1 MWEGGPKLLTKGW
14 SLYPIMQWH
23 TGFPLDVFAGLDT
36 TPSDPGPSGAGDA
49 GIVHADLVGSSVGIL
64 NPQNYQS
71 INGSSGNYWF
81 NPGNFSNSR
90 LLMLDGIA
98 STNAAGLNGQY
109 TYGTLGRNAFRGPG
123 YVDFD
128 LAVAKHFYIGE
139 KFDTEFRADMFN
151 VLNHANFSNPDLTIT
166 DSTFGQIST
175 TLPQRIIQLAIHL
188 RF

>member
-1 MWEGGPKLLTKGW
+1 
-14 SLYPIMQWH
+14 
-23 TGFPLDVFAGLDT
+23 
-36 TPSDPGPSGAGDA
+36 
-49 GIVHADLVGSSVGIL
+49 
-64 NPQNYQS
+64 
-71 INGSSGNYWF
+71 
-81 NPGNFSNSR
+81 
-90 LLMLDGIA
+90 
-98 STNAAGLNGQY
+98 
-109 TYGTLGRNAFRGPG
+109 
-123 YVDFD
+123 VDFD